1 MDINVI
7 KDIKISTLQWK
18 QHSDSKHNLLNTIY
32 RPWNWTETLVEWT
45 GAAAQFYY
53 QNEMTTILCQEI
65 KNYRLSEEWITD
77 KQTLSMKIVN
87 QFFTTIKNIKINPF
101 KIFPKIWVLP
111 IWSGKIPILATR
123 LTITHSFLQF
133 NIPHQL

>member
-18 QHSDSKHNLLNTIY
+18 QHSDSKHSLLNTIY

-45 GAAAQFYY
+45 GAAAQFCY

-77 KQTLSMKIVN
+77 KQTSIMRIAN
-87 QFFTTIKNIKINPF
+87 QFSTTTKIIKINLS
-101 KIFPKIWVLP
+101 KMFPKIWVLQ
-111 IWSGKIPILATR
+111 IWSGKIPILVTR
-123 LTITHSFLQF
+123 LTIIHSFLQF
-133 NIPHQL
+133 NIQHRL